1 MEIVIIEK
9 EAFEAFMAEVS
20 ALAEK
25 VDRLCARG
33 KERRLKKWMDG
44 EDVCR
49 LLRLSPRADGICHP
63 GRFRV
68 SGRVER
74 TVGRGGSIAWMAE
87 SCWAGVASAGRLS
100 MICFGLNFCR
110 RGYEAFSCAGRAV

>member
-20 ALAEK
+20 ALTEK

-33 KERRLKKWMDG
+33 AERRLKKWMDG

-49 LLRLSPRADGICHP
+49 LLRLSPKTLQGMRDRGTVACSQV
-63 GRFRV
+63 GRKFYYRTED
-68 SGRVER
+68 VER
-74 TVGRGGSIAWMAE
+74 LVSEKWEGTP
-87 SCWAGVASAGRLS
+87 
-100 MICFGLNFCR
+100 
-110 RGYEAFSCAGRAV
+110 

>member
-33 KERRLKKWMDG
+33 KERRLKKWIDG

-49 LLRLSPRADGICHP
+49 LLRLSPRTLQGMRDRNLVACSQV
-63 GRFRV
+63 GRKFYYRTED
-68 SGRVER
+68 VER
-74 TVGRGGSIAWMAE
+74 LVSEKREGTP
-87 SCWAGVASAGRLS
+87 
-100 MICFGLNFCR
+100 
-110 RGYEAFSCAGRAV
+110 

>member
-20 ALAEK
+20 ALTEK

-33 KERRLKKWMDG
+33 TERRLKKWMDG

-49 LLRLSPRADGICHP
+49 LLRLSPKTLQGLRDRSLIACSQI
-63 GRFRV
+63 GRKFYYRTED
-68 SGRVER
+68 VER
-74 TVGRGGSIAWMAE
+74 LVSEKRKETS
-87 SCWAGVASAGRLS
+87 
-100 MICFGLNFCR
+100 
-110 RGYEAFSCAGRAV
+110 